1 MTLFKISIPG
11 RYREALVHVRSSFS
25 AKRWQWLIGILAF
38 LLVNSYIVYR
48 LSHEWHTL
56 ESFDWTQV
64 DWRYLV
70 FAALVQ
76 FTGLLIAIA
85 IWAFIMRQ
93 SGVDLPFRRHF
104 KIYTLG
110 NLARKLPGGLGVD
123 LLSRIY
129 WYDHDGAD
137 KATVSFVTLVEPI
150 ILGISAIIVL
160 LSTLV
165 FTSTMLTE
173 INVVIPVLVLIFF
186 LILLPTPL
194 FRRLLVRVSHVPDG
208 QQALDWKHILRW
220 IAVNTFTITLGGVT
234 LFFFCQAFHVVPT
247 APLTLVQYWAMIVVS
262 GMFLVWLP
270 IDIGAANSLTIVLLA
285 NLMPMPQAV
294 FILVV
299 WRFWNTLNEML
310 WGALGFMV

>member
-1 MTLFKISIPG
+1 M
-11 RYREALVHVRSSFS
+11 
-25 AKRWQWLIGILAF
+25 
-38 LLVNSYIVYR
+38 
-48 LSHEWHTL
+48 
-56 ESFDWTQV
+56 
-64 DWRYLV
+64 
-70 FAALVQ
+70 
-76 FTGLLIAIA
+76 
-85 IWAFIMRQ
+85 
-93 SGVDLPFRRHF
+93 
-104 KIYTLG
+104 
-110 NLARKLPGGLGVD
+110 
-123 LLSRIY
+123 
-129 WYDHDGAD
+129 
-137 KATVSFVTLVEPI
+137 
-150 ILGISAIIVL
+150 
-160 LSTLV
+160 
-165 FTSTMLTE
+165 
-173 INVVIPVLVLIFF
+173 
-186 LILLPTPL
+186 
-194 FRRLLVRVSHVPDG
+194 RVSHVPDG